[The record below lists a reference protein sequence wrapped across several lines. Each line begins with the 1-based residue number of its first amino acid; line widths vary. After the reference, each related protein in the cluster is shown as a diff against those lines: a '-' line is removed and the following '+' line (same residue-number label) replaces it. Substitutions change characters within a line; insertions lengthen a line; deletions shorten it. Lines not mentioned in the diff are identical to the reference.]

1 VGDGTGEHGEPGAR
15 KEATIECALV
25 RSRICMQIWAAN
37 PNCHTLILSQL
48 AAGRGKPLP
57 CPPPRAQHVT
67 SLETRQ
73 QILCVFYY
81 CRTYYKDIAVLCV
94 SLCVCVSLVISSRV
108 CVFITAVPTTG
119 ERS

>member
-1 VGDGTGEHGEPGAR
+1 MGDGTGEHGEPGAR

-67 SLETRQ
+67 SLETGQ
-73 QILCVFYY
+73 QIL
-81 CRTYYKDIAVLCV
+81 R
-94 SLCVCVSLVISSRV
+94 SCVCVLV
-108 CVFITAVPTTG
+108 CVCILGDFVTG
-119 ERS
+119 VCVYYCSTYHG